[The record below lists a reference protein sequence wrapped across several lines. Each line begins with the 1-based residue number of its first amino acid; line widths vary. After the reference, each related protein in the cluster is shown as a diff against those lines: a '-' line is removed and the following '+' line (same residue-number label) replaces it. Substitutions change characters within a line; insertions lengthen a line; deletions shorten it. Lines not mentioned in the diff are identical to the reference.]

1 MLGAA
6 GGAHPQVQADA
17 REPGRDVL
25 PAELGL
31 DVAIEQGAGDAA
43 AGIAV
48 IDLEDRFEE
57 GTIAR

>member
-1 MLGAA
+1 MRQA
-6 GGAHPQVQADA
+6 GHIPRCRPTA

-25 PAELGL
+25 AAELGL
-31 DVAIEQGAGDAA
+31 DVAVEQGAGDAA